1 MNFTL
6 RGKGVV
12 FSDGANVQNVQ
23 KALCS
28 DGGDGIIAVEKMKK
42 VFPFTLDRSS
52 DVRLS
57 VQMANSLRRLIV
69 DGFYAAGD
77 ILPTLHEFASALN
90 VSLRV
95 PREAL
100 AVLEKEG
107 YVFPRPRVGCEVLAR
122 NDKVWYGHVMFILP
136 ADEGS
141 YYADVFIGS
150 VRRRLAREGYR
161 LEKVAVGGGSGDDRA
176 LDDLEAALSVRPTL
190 AIVLY
195 GSAAVE
201 KMLRE
206 KSVPFVTI
214 ADYAAK
220 RKGAVGNIGF
230 GRRRALP
237 EFVADC
243 VCRKVRDVTVL
254 GFAGNEG
261 EVDPSSLL
269 AAKGIAVRKHA
280 LEVEHGEGFLYG
292 AQRAAF
298 MKMRELLAE
307 GRETVYFFPDD
318 FVALG
323 ALHAISL
330 LGEKKAAAVKFV
342 TWANKGFAPLY
353 FRDPARLE
361 MDPLAHGRTVGDALV
376 TYLQDGALPNVE
388 IGSVFIPGETLPP
401 GPDKTV

>member
-100 AVLEKEG
+100 AALEKEG
-107 YVFPRPRVGCEVLAR
+107 FVFPRPRVGCEVLAR
-122 NDKVWYGHVMFILP
+122 NDKVWYGSVLCVLP
-136 ADEGS
+136 GDEGS
-141 YYADVFIGS
+141 YYADVFIGTL
-150 VRRRLAREGYR
+150 RRILNREGYR
-161 LEKVAVGGGSGDDRA
+161 LEKATVPSGADAAGLEDLDAV
-176 LDDLEAALSVRPTL
+176 LSVRPTL

-195 GSAAVE
+195 GSAEVE
-201 KMLRE
+201 KKLRE

-230 GRRRALP
+230 GRSRALP
-237 EFVADC
+237 EFAEEC
-243 VCRKVRDVTVL
+243 VRRKVCEVTVL
-254 GFAGNEG
+254 GFAGDEG
-261 EVDPSSLL
+261 EVDPSALL
-269 AAKGIAVRKHA
+269 AAREIAVRKHE
-280 LEVEHGEGFLYG
+280 LEVEHGEGFLLRV
-292 AQRAAF
+292 QRAAF

-376 TYLQDGALPNVE
+376 TYLQDGVLPNVE
-388 IGSVFIPGETLPP
+388 IGSVFVPGETLPP

>member
-1 MNFTL
+1 MESAIP
-6 RGKGVV
+6 
-12 FSDGANVQNVQ
+12 FS
-23 KALCS
+23 
-28 DGGDGIIAVEKMKK
+28 
-42 VFPFTLDRSS
+42 LDRSS
-52 DVRLS
+52 GMRLS

-69 DGFYAAGD
+69 EGFYAAGD
-77 ILPTLHEFASALN
+77 VLPTLHEFAEALG

-100 AVLEKEG
+100 AILEKECL
-107 YVFPRPRVGCEVLAR
+107 VFPRPRVGCEVLAPGG
-122 NDKVWYGHVMFILP
+122 KVWYGNVMFILP

-141 YYADVFIGS
+141 YYADVFIGAI
-150 VRRRLAREGYR
+150 RRILSREGYR
-161 LEKVAVGGGSGDDRA
+161 MEKVAVGGGTDGSHA
-176 LDDLEAALSVRPTL
+176 LYDLEAALSVRPTL

-220 RKGAVGNIGF
+220 RKGAIGNIGF

-243 VCRKVRDVTVL
+243 VRRKVRDVTVL
-254 GFAGNEG
+254 GFAGDEG